1 MNSTI
6 NKTFYICSTESLFS
20 RYKKISKK
28 AVERGGFLQCSL
40 HIFKNFVKPYHEE
53 LSSKP

>member
-6 NKTFYICSTESLFS
+6 IKTFYTFSIEPLFL

-28 AVERGGFLQCSL
+28 AVKLVHDDCVWK
-40 HIFKNFVKPYHEE
+40 IKNFVEPYHEE
-53 LSSKP
+53 LSSKA